1 MRPGYAPPERR
12 DGSDRDRPD
21 NTYGLLVS
29 IAPGF
34 LRIPPPP
41 VSPAPRLL
49 TAACLSPGQ
58 GSSLMRD
65 TSFLTSRVIPIF
77 PAESYHRSSSAKS
90 DDGSPTVDLSQL
102 NFVTCARRNI
112 RSTTSLL
119 RLSPI
124 KFHSQG
130 KIDRPSTRRA
140 STIPRHLPRLPPP
153 AIGWRSDFSYA
164 KRTFFRLENRRT
176 RDITRVT
183 NSAIVYISNFVLFAN
198 GVRAA
203 YSWHSPNHFV
213 ISLFESFRSECIFS
227 SKTK

>member
-21 NTYGLLVS
+21 NTYRPPCIRFYGL
-29 IAPGF
+29 
-34 LRIPPPP
+34 PPPP
-41 VSPAPRLL
+41 PPPPRYFPRLAVANASL
-49 TAACLSPGQ
+49 DPPPLPGQ

-65 TSFLTSRVIPIF
+65 TWFLTSRVIPIF

-102 NFVTCARRNI
+102 NFVTCARRRI

-124 KFHSQG
+124 KFHSEG

-140 STIPRHLPRLPPP
+140 STIPVTVFR
-153 AIGWRSDFSYA
+153 A
-164 KRTFFRLENRRT
+164 KR
-176 RDITRVT
+176 
-183 NSAIVYISNFVLFAN
+183 SA
-198 GVRAA
+198 RKK
-203 YSWHSPNHFV
+203 
-213 ISLFESFRSECIFS
+213 R
-227 SKTK
+227 